1 MVKGMMSALVVAVM
15 FGAGKPVHGE
25 WTWPTWRGE
34 KMLGVAR
41 EGARPVVEWSETK
54 NVKWKVKL
62 PGSGT
67 SSPVVWGDQVFIQTA
82 IPIGNKTAGGVQPTA
97 AGGGGR
103 GGLSRAPGGVYQFVL
118 MSVDRRDGTE
128 RWRRVVKEEQPHEG
142 HHPDH
147 GFASYS
153 PVTDGEVV
161 VAFFGSR
168 GMHCFDMAGEL
179 KWSKDLGRMRTKMS
193 FGEGSSPALHGGK
206 VVLNWDHEGEDFI
219 AAFEKETGREI
230 WRKPREEDTSW
241 STPLVVEYEGKAQV
255 VVSATKRIRSYD
267 LETGAQV
274 WECGGM
280 TANVIPTPVVG
291 EGVLYAASGFRGN
304 ALLAIR
310 LGKSGDL
317 TGTDAIVWSVR
328 RNTPYVPSPLL
339 YEGRLYMFSGNT
351 GALTCL
357 EAKTGKVLID
367 GKRIEGLEG
376 VYASPVGAAG
386 RVYLTG
392 RNGTTVVI
400 KSSDAL
406 EVLGTNVLEDRIDAS
421 AAVVGDE
428 LFLRGHEHLYCIG
441 EK

>member
-1 MVKGMMSALVVAVM
+1 MVKGTLSAWMVAVM
-15 FGAGKPVHGE
+15 FGAGGPVYGE
-25 WTWPTWRGE
+25 GTWPTWRGE
-34 KMLGVAR
+34 KMLGVAG
-41 EGARPVVEWSETK
+41 EGAKPAVEWSETK

-67 SSPVVWGDQVFIQTA
+67 SSPVVWGDQIFIQTA

-128 RWRRVVKEEQPHEG
+128 RWRRVVKEEEPHEG

-153 PVTDGEVV
+153 PVTDGKVV

-168 GMHCFDMAGEL
+168 GVHCFDMAGEL

-241 STPLVVEYEGKAQV
+241 STPLVLEHEGKAQV

-339 YEGRLYMFSGNT
+339 YEGRLCMFSGNT

-400 KSSDAL
+400 KSSDTL

-428 LFLRGHEHLYCIG
+428 IFLRGHEHLYCIR